1 MKLFLFSL
9 VKYKEGGAFMQEFT
23 FTLPL
28 LKYSSKPIIIS
39 NLEGQT
45 IASFGRTYRKKWI
58 EIISKL
64 PIPIISEGVIVF
76 FGKKD
81 CKGSAQNGE
90 EMIVQER
97 IFKENL
103 LRMKWD
109 IIIQNQ
115 QSDEKKYS
123 LKDISKVKTHGRF
136 LYEKENRTLTIQKDM
151 FNRTAYIKSEE
162 MLVAEIKVEKR
173 FPKPRFRFIIHSE
186 KLISPLELGML
197 FYIFNMQ
204 FD

>member
-1 MKLFLFSL
+1 MKLNLFLP
-9 VKYKEGGAFMQEFT
+9 VKYKGGGAFLQEYT

-28 LKYSSKPIIIS
+28 FKYSSKPIKIS

-58 EIISKL
+58 EIMSKL
-64 PIPIISEGVIVF
+64 PIPILSEGVIVF

-81 CKGSAQNGE
+81 CRGSAQTGE
-90 EMIVQER
+90 ELIVLER
-97 IFKENL
+97 TFKENL

-109 IIIQNQ
+109 ILIQNQ
-115 QSDEKKYS
+115 QFEEKKYI
-123 LKDISKVKTHGRF
+123 LKDISKVKTHGKF
-136 LYEKENRTLTIQKDM
+136 LYEKENDTFTIQKDM
-151 FNRTAYIKSEE
+151 FKRTAYIKSGE

-173 FPKPRFRFIIHSE
+173 FPKPRFSFVIHRE
-186 KLISPLELGML
+186 NLISPLEIGVLY
-197 FYIFNMQ
+197 FIFNMQ

>member
-9 VKYKEGGAFMQEFT
+9 VKYKEGGACMQEFT

-39 NLEGQT
+39 NDEGQE
-45 IASFGRTYRKKWI
+45 IASFERTFRKKWI

-81 CKGSAQNGE
+81 CRGSAQNGE
-90 EMIVQER
+90 ELIVQER
-97 IFKENL
+97 TFKENL

-115 QSDEKKYS
+115 QSDEKKKYS
-123 LKDISKVKTHGRF
+123 LKDISKVKTHGKF

-151 FNRTAYIKSEE
+151 FNRTAYIRNDE
-162 MLVAEIKVEKR
+162 MLIAEIKVEKR
-173 FPKPRFRFIIHSE
+173 FHSPDLDLPFIAKI
-186 KLISPLELGML
+186 
-197 FYIFNMQ
+197 
-204 FD
+204 